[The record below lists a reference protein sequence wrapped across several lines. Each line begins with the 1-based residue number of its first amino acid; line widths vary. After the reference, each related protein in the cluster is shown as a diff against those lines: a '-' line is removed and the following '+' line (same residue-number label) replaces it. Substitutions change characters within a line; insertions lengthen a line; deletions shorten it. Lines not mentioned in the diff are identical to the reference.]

1 MVKKK
6 TSKDERAVILGQPQ
20 KRPYGVK
27 VRIHL
32 QTAASIGNVEN
43 VCVSLNT
50 GAFLSITPTRTAP
63 WEGGKKYVVTL
74 EGFPTAASAEASGR
88 RLVQALLWM
97 AVSVDTPLRL
107 EYLSYEPAS
116 VFERNQSPGFTCEA
130 FGEVGFAPNVVLGE
144 LQEAY
149 AFLKEPDEKLL
160 LSMEIFC
167 AARLESSQRA
177 VFLALVSA
185 LEPLAQ
191 EAPLGEAVNQ
201 FVAECVNLLKA
212 TANIP
217 PDLRASLE
225 GRLKQLRQESIRQ
238 ALKRLA
244 REALPDQPEVA
255 EAVDEAYA
263 LRSQLIHSGVPSD
276 LDIDLERES
285 RYVSAIIRD
294 IYAKLLNRSLARRF
308 NG

>member
-1 MVKKK
+1 MAKQK
-6 TSKDERAVILGQPQ
+6 TPKEERAVILSQPA
-20 KRPYGVK
+20 KRPYGVR

-32 QTAASIGNVEN
+32 QTAGSIGNVED

-50 GAFLSITPTRTAP
+50 GAFLSIAPTRTAP

-97 AVSVDTPLRL
+97 AVSVDAPLRL

-116 VFERNQSPGFTCEA
+116 VFERNRSSGATCEA
-130 FGEVGFAPNVVLGE
+130 YGEVGYAPSIVLGE

-149 AFLKEPDEKLL
+149 ALLREPNEKLL

-191 EAPLGEAVNQ
+191 EAPLGESVDQ
-201 FVAECVNLLKA
+201 FVAECVTQLRA
-212 TANIP
+212 SAIP
-217 PDLRASLE
+217 KELRASLE
-225 GRLKQLRQESIRQ
+225 GRLNQLRQESIRQ

-244 REALPDQPEVA
+244 SETLPNQPEA
-255 EAVDEAYA
+255 PAAVDEAYA
-263 LRSQLIHSGVPSD
+263 LRSQLIHSGVPPD

-285 RYVSAIIRD
+285 QSISAIIRD
-294 IYAKLLNRSLARRF
+294 IYANILNRSLARRS

>member
-1 MVKKK
+1 MAKQK
-6 TSKDERAVILGQPQ
+6 TPKEERAVIISQPV
-20 KRPYGVK
+20 KRPYGVR

-32 QTAASIGNVEN
+32 RTAGSIGNVED

-50 GAFLSITPTRTAP
+50 GAFLSISPTRTAP

-97 AVSVDTPLRL
+97 AVSVDAPLRL

-116 VFERNQSPGFTCEA
+116 VFERNRSSGATCEA
-130 FGEVGFAPNVVLGE
+130 YGEVGYAPNIVLGE

-149 AFLKEPDEKLL
+149 ALLREPNEKLL

-201 FVAECVNLLKA
+201 FVAECSNQLKA
-212 TANIP
+212 STIP
-217 PDLRASLE
+217 QELRVSID
-225 GRLKQLRQESIRQ
+225 GRLNQLRQESIRQ

-244 REALPDQPEVA
+244 RETLPNQPEA
-255 EAVDEAYA
+255 PAAVDEAYA
-263 LRSQLIHSGVPSD
+263 LRSQLIHSGVPAD
-276 LDIDLERES
+276 LDIDFERES
-285 RYVSAIIRD
+285 QSISAIIRD
-294 IYAKLLNRSLARRF
+294 IYANILNRALARRL

>member
-1 MVKKK
+1 MGACALRGVLA
-6 TSKDERAVILGQPQ
+6 DAPGGQCSPNA
-20 KRPYGVK
+20 
-27 VRIHL
+27 
-32 QTAASIGNVEN
+32 TAKPVLYRTCSI
-43 VCVSLNT
+43 
-50 GAFLSITPTRTAP
+50 APTRTAP
-63 WEGGKKYVVTL
+63 WEGGKKYLVTL
-74 EGFPTAASAEASGR
+74 EGLPTAASAEASGR

-97 AVSVDTPLRL
+97 AVSVDAPLRL

-116 VFERNQSPGFTCEA
+116 VFERNRSSGATCEA
-130 FGEVGFAPNVVLGE
+130 YGEVGYAPNVVLGE

-149 AFLKEPDEKLL
+149 ALLKEPDEKLL

-201 FVAECVNLLKA
+201 FVAECANLLRA
-212 TANIP
+212 SANIP

-225 GRLKQLRQESIRQ
+225 GRLNQLRQESIRQ

-244 REALPDQPEVA
+244 REALPNQPEA
-255 EAVDEAYA
+255 PAAVDEAYA
-263 LRSQLIHSGVPSD
+263 LRSQLIHSGVPTD

-285 RYVSAIIRD
+285 RSISAIIRD
-294 IYAKLLNRSLARRF
+294 IYANPLNRSLARRF